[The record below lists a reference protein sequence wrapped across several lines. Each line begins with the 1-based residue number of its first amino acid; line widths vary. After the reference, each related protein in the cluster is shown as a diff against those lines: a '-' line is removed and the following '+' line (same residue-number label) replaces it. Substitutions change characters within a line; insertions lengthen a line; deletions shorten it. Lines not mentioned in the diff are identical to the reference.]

1 MRTYALILGILL
13 TTGYG
18 YAAQV
23 AVSSAVAV
31 RPTDPAPA
39 AGAVE
44 KGPLYYG
51 GMIDPIV
58 VESSPVGSGAKA
70 DVSQRRLLG
79 RPTLR
84 CVDTARPP
92 RYRTVVS

>member
-1 MRTYALILGILL
+1 MRTYALMLGILL

-23 AVSSAVAV
+23 AVSSATL

-44 KGPLYYG
+44 QGPLYYG

-58 VESSPVGSGAKA
+58 VESAPVGSGAKA
-70 DVSQRRLLG
+70 EVSQRRLLG

>member
-13 TTGYG
+13 TTGYA

-23 AVSSAVAV
+23 AVSSATM
-31 RPTDPAPA
+31 RPTDLAPA

-44 KGPLYYG
+44 TGPLYYG

-84 CVDTARPP
+84 CVDTVRPP
-92 RYRTVVS
+92 RYRTAIS

>member
-13 TTGYG
+13 TSGYG

-23 AVSSAVAV
+23 AVSSAAKL

-39 AGAVE
+39 AAAVE
-44 KGPLYYG
+44 PGPLYYG

-58 VESSPVGSGAKA
+58 VESAPGGSGAKPEL
-70 DVSQRRLLG
+70 SQRRLLG

-92 RYRTVVS
+92 RYRTAVS